1 MQTELFNQLEAK
13 IENMID
19 EVELLRLEI
28 AELKEAKAAL
38 EAEQQSNVDNLQ
50 RLLGKFSML
59 DAAE

>member
-50 RLLGKFSML
+50 RLLGKFSTL